1 MVWTVSRTPGKVCAT
16 EVYNSST
23 TSRLSAINTTQPQM
37 ILFDK
42 WDKERKANGTVQ
54 SINGPYRRTEDANS
68 ELTKETGGQPREPDY
83 RKIKIYQKLRWK
95 AFPVVRL
102 LASCLKQ
109 RSNWGSRI
117 LWFTK
122 KTMIIFSLVTPCS
135 GNGQWL
141 WWETRIFFFFFS
153 FLFGRE
159 GSRLSGQ
166 WLPISTGYTV
176 NSRYKAVRK
185 AGLWSPLRL

>member
-68 ELTKETGGQPREPDY
+68 ELTKETGGRPREPDY

-141 WWETRIFFFFFS
+141 WWETRIFFFFFFS
-153 FLFGRE
+153 IWKGRKQAFW
-159 GSRLSGQ
+159 SMA
-166 WLPISTGYTV
+166 V
-176 NSRYKAVRK
+176 NLDRIHSEF
-185 AGLWSPLRL
+185 